1 MADSDSH
8 PAEMLMLIPKMCTC
22 SVGLTSVFKQ
32 INRPDSG
39 CASYVIGS
47 TETDQCVIVDP
58 LLDIETVL
66 SETRTLGFDRVT
78 HVIDTHTHADHISGA
93 RNITKTSGLA
103 GVYMHANSGSS
114 FKTIPVQDG
123 DVLRLGSTRLQFI
136 HTPGH
141 THDHVCILVNDS
153 KLLTGDTLLIGDVGR
168 IDLGGDQR
176 SNSDVLYES
185 LHDKLL
191 KLDDDVEVF
200 PTHIGPAQYI
210 GSTSKSSTLGNEK
223 AGNPALRPRNK
234 DEFFKYMTEGWP
246 PKPPDYQN
254 IIRLNRGEISIPMA

>member
-1 MADSDSH
+1 
-8 PAEMLMLIPKMCTC
+8 
-22 SVGLTSVFKQ
+22 
-32 INRPDSG
+32 
-39 CASYVIGS
+39 
-47 TETDQCVIVDP
+47 VIVDP

-66 SETRTLGFDRVT
+66 SEARTLGFQRVT

-93 RNITKTSGLA
+93 RNITKTFGLA
-103 GVYMHANSGSS
+103 GVYMHANSDSV

-123 DVLRLGSTRLQFI
+123 DVLTLGGSKLQFI

-168 IDLGGDQR
+168 IDLGGDLR
-176 SNSDVLYES
+176 TNSDVLYES
-185 LHDKLL
+185 LHNKLL
-191 KLDDDVEVF
+191 KLDDDVGIF
-200 PTHIGPAQYI
+200 PTHIGAGQGI
-210 GSTSKSSTLGNEK
+210 ESTSKSSMLGREK
-223 AGNPALRPRNK
+223 AGNPALTARNK
-234 DEFFKYMTEGWP
+234 DEFLKYMTEGWP

>member
-1 MADSDSH
+1 
-8 PAEMLMLIPKMCTC
+8 ML
-22 SVGLTSVFKQ
+22 
-32 INRPDSG
+32 
-39 CASYVIGS
+39 AS

-66 SETRTLGFDRVT
+66 SETRTLGFDRIT

-93 RNITKTSGLA
+93 RNIAKTSGLA
-103 GVYMHANSGSS
+103 DVYMHMNSGSS

-123 DVLRLGSTRLQFI
+123 DVMRLGSTTLQFV

-176 SNSDVLYES
+176 KNSDMLYES
-185 LHDKLL
+185 LHNKLL
-191 KLDDDVEVF
+191 KLDDNVEVF
-200 PTHIGPAQYI
+200 PTHIGAAHHI
-210 GSTSKSSTLGNEK
+210 ESTSKSSTLGREK
-223 AGNPALRPRNK
+223 AGNPALRLKNK

-254 IIRLNRGEISIPMA
+254 IIRLNRGQISIPMT